1 MKNKNKNKEVVEIIV
16 KSIIDELYAFF
27 LKTLKDKNIK
37 YGKGISELVFVIRAI
52 KKNIE
57 NENYCEKS
65 QISLDI
71 VNKITHNA
79 SEYFKN
85 NIDNLIDKF
94 VETKQ
99 KYKVICD
106 SISASLTIK
115 LFTNI
120 KDSCLL
126 HIFNSKLSK
135 FELSNYNKNTI
146 VNINKNRFSETPE
159 LAYPEHDRPRGDA
172 DLVSVNYHREKIK
185 NNEDLQPIWIIEK
198 EGKKYILDGFHRLAA
213 SFIEKKTYINAYII
227 RC

>member
-16 KSIIDELYAFF
+16 KSIIDELYGFF

-57 NENYCEKS
+57 NENFCEQS

-79 SEYFKN
+79 TEYFKN

-99 KYKVICD
+99 R
-106 SISASLTIK
+106 
-115 LFTNI
+115 FT
-120 KDSCLL
+120 
-126 HIFNSKLSK
+126 
-135 FELSNYNKNTI
+135 
-146 VNINKNRFSETPE
+146 R
-159 LAYPEHDRPRGDA
+159 
-172 DLVSVNYHREKIK
+172 
-185 NNEDLQPIWIIEK
+185 
-198 EGKKYILDGFHRLAA
+198 
-213 SFIEKKTYINAYII
+213 
-227 RC
+227 